1 MKIIAHTM
9 EYRGGFIVSPLR
21 LRNYSAFDYEE
32 YKRIYEECFRD
43 MRTALQRFPVDCC
56 DSKEELEHKKDKIYI
71 LEIDGKL
78 VGSVAIYDNEIDDL
92 IVEKRYQ
99 RAGYGEALLQFAISY
114 MQSDNISPI
123 VLHVADWNQGA
134 IKMYMK
140 NGFSKTIS
148 LQRQIFQVIC
158 TSP

>member
-1 MKIIAHTM
+1 MKILAHTM
-9 EYRGGFIVSPLR
+9 EYRGGSIVSPLR

-56 DSKEELEHKKDKIYI
+56 DSKEELERKKDKIYI
-71 LEIDGKL
+71 LEVDGKL
-78 VGSVAIYDNEIDDL
+78 IGSVAIYGNEIDDL
-92 IVEKRYQ
+92 IVEKSFQ
-99 RAGYGEALLQFAISY
+99 RVGYGEALLQSAISY
-114 MQSDNISPI
+114 MQSNNISPI

-140 NGFSKTIS
+140 NGFATVKTEEA
-148 LQRQIFQVIC
+148 
-158 TSP
+158 

>member
-1 MKIIAHTM
+1 M
-9 EYRGGFIVSPLR
+9 SPLR

-56 DSKEELEHKKDKIYI
+56 DSKEELERKKDKIYI
-71 LEIDGKL
+71 LEVDGKL
-78 VGSVAIYDNEIDDL
+78 IGSVAIYGNEIDDL
-92 IVEKRYQ
+92 IVEKSVQ
-99 RAGYGEALLQFAISY
+99 RVGYGEALLQSAISY
-114 MQSDNISPI
+114 MQSNNISPI

-140 NGFSKTIS
+140 NGFATVKTEEA
-148 LQRQIFQVIC
+148 
-158 TSP
+158 

>member
-9 EYRGGFIVSPLR
+9 EYRGGSIVSPLR

-92 IVEKRYQ
+92 IVEKSCQ
-99 RAGYGEALLQFAISY
+99 RTGYGEALLQFAISY
-114 MQSDNISPI
+114 MQSDNIFPI

-140 NGFSKTIS
+140 NGFAIVKTEE
-148 LQRQIFQVIC
+148 
-158 TSP
+158 T

>member
-9 EYRGGFIVSPLR
+9 EYRGGSIVSPLR

-92 IVEKRYQ
+92 IVGKSHQ
-99 RAGYGEALLQFAISY
+99 RAGYREALLQFAISH
-114 MQSDNISPI
+114 MQSNNISPI

-140 NGFSKTIS
+140 NGFAIVKTEE
-148 LQRQIFQVIC
+148 
-158 TSP
+158 T

>member
-9 EYRGGFIVSPLR
+9 EYRGGSIVSPLR

-92 IVEKRYQ
+92 IVEKSYQ
-99 RAGYGEALLQFAISY
+99 RAGYGEGLLQFAISY
-114 MQSDNISPI
+114 MQSDNIFPI

-140 NGFSKTIS
+140 NGFAIVKTDE
-148 LQRQIFQVIC
+148 
-158 TSP
+158 T

>member
-9 EYRGGFIVSPLR
+9 EYRGGSIVSPLR

-56 DSKEELEHKKDKIYI
+56 DSKEELEHKKDKIY
-71 LEIDGKL
+71 
-78 VGSVAIYDNEIDDL
+78 DNEIDDL
-92 IVEKRYQ
+92 IVEKSYQ

-114 MQSDNISPI
+114 MQSDNIFPI

-140 NGFSKTIS
+140 NGFAIVKTEE
-148 LQRQIFQVIC
+148 
-158 TSP
+158 T

>member
-32 YKRIYEECFRD
+32 YKRIYEECFRG

-140 NGFSKTIS
+140 NGFAIVKTEE
-148 LQRQIFQVIC
+148 
-158 TSP
+158 T

>member
-9 EYRGGFIVSPLR
+9 EYRGRSIVSPLR

-43 MRTALQRFPVDCC
+43 MRTAFHRFPVDCC

-92 IVEKRYQ
+92 IVGKSYQ
-99 RAGYGEALLQFAISY
+99 RAGYGEALLQFAISH
-114 MQSDNISPI
+114 MQSNNISPI

-140 NGFSKTIS
+140 NGFAIVKTEE
-148 LQRQIFQVIC
+148 
-158 TSP
+158 T